1 MGGRGASSG
10 VSSGKRSAGSFKA
23 NGSSRFW
30 GNYETTSRKY
40 AKIEKQVFDDGTFIL
55 FTNNVKTFYSKGDE
69 KIIMPV
75 DNNKAIYLNMYSVMD
90 VGVKDGNG
98 SYIGEQTA
106 VKINKKYFKTYT
118 FKNNFDDMHFDKA
131 DTFESLKNVAKQ
143 QEKKRKNYQYGIF

>member
-10 VSSGKRSAGSFKA
+10 SVKRYGGGMFKA
-23 NGSSRFW
+23 SGQSRFW
-30 GNYETTSRKY
+30 GNYEQTSNKY
-40 AKIEKQVFDDGTFIL
+40 AKIEKQVLDEDNFIL
-55 FTNNVKTFYSKGDE
+55 FTNNVKTFFSKGDK

-75 DNNKAIYLNMYSVMD
+75 DNNKAIYLNMYSIMD

-98 SYIGEQTA
+98 KYIGEQTA
-106 VKINKKYFKTYT
+106 VKINKKYFKPYT
-118 FKNNFDDMHFDKA
+118 FKNDFDDMYFDKE